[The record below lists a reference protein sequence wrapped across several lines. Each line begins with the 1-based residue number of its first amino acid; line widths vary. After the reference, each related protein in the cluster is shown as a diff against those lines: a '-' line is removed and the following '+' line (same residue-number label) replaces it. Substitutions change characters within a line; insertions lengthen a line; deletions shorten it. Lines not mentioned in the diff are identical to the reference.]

1 MKYAVFISLPLLMV
15 AQPSKYIAMTRC
27 VPQLPTP
34 VSMATR
40 NQVIL
45 FCSVVAVLIIITQLH
60 FLEIL
65 VVVVIIRAEAVLV
78 MLIQNKLVEDNS
90 VDELY
95 DD

>member
-1 MKYAVFISLPLLMV
+1 MKSAVFISLPLLMV
-15 AQPSKYIAMTRC
+15 AQPSKYIAMTRS

-40 NQVIL
+40 NQIIL
-45 FCSVVAVLIIITQLH
+45 FCSVVAVLIITQLH